1 MSFNLFRPKK
11 VKVIEKIFYKEV
23 EPRAD
28 WFVYD
33 AGQDPLH
40 CLWYCTLC
48 SFTLKDKDGYSI
60 SVSVEEC
67 KTFSEAIEEANK
79 LAQEK
84 ELIWKKQDLF

>member
-1 MSFNLFRPKK
+1 MFKNLFKP
-11 VKVIEKIFYKEV
+11 KVIEKVVYKEV

-33 AGQDPLH
+33 AGQDPL
-40 CLWYCTLC
+40 CCFWYCTLC

-67 KTFSEAIEEANK
+67 DTFRKAIEEANK

-84 ELIWKKQDLF
+84 ELVYKK